1 MRAASNLKGD
11 ETVDKI
17 DLESTNQLL
26 RVIVAILIRG
36 GDNPMSLKQQI
47 EILSDAGMRPKDIA
61 TVLGKSGT
69 HINKELT
76 GIRRQKGKK

>member
-1 MRAASNLKGD
+1 
-11 ETVDKI
+11 VDNV

-26 RVIVAILIRG
+26 RVIVTILLRG
-36 GDNPMSLKQQI
+36 GENPMPLKQQI

-61 TVLGKSGT
+61 AVLGKTAT

-76 GIRRQKGKK
+76 GIRKQKGKK

>member
-1 MRAASNLKGD
+1 
-11 ETVDKI
+11 
-17 DLESTNQLL
+17 
-26 RVIVAILIRG
+26 
-36 GDNPMSLKQQI
+36 MSLKQQI

>member
-1 MRAASNLKGD
+1 LRAASNLKGD

>member
-1 MRAASNLKGD
+1 
-11 ETVDKI
+11 VDKI

-26 RVIVAILIRG
+26 RVIVAILLRG
-36 GDNPMSLKQQI
+36 GETPMPLKQQI

-61 TVLGKSGT
+61 AVLGKTAT

-76 GIRRQKGKK
+76 GIRKQKGKK